1 MKKNDIKALDK
12 LSVEALREKLQELK
26 KEVFKAYNARVQG
39 ATKDVHGISK
49 VKKDIAR
56 VLTVLRKK
64 ELGL

>member
-12 LSVEALREKLQELK
+12 LNVETLREKLRELK
-26 KEVFKAYNARVQG
+26 KEVFRAYNARFQG
-39 ATKDVHGISK
+39 TTKDAHAVSK

>member
-12 LSVEALREKLQELK
+12 LSVETLREKLQELK

-39 ATKDVHGISK
+39 TTKDVHGISK

-56 VLTVLRKK
+56 VLSVLKKK